1 MKIYHQLSDF
11 KKLTNAVVTIG
22 TFDGVHYGHQKII
35 KRLCELAK
43 STGGESVIL
52 TFFPHPRMIID
63 PENQELKLITTIK
76 EKAEILANLGVDH
89 LIITPFTR
97 DFSNLDPAEYIKNV
111 LVDTIGTK
119 KIIVGYD
126 HRFGKDR
133 KGEMTDLENFGK
145 LYDFTVEQIPE
156 QDINDV
162 AVSSTKI
169 RKALLAGDVALA
181 AKYLGYHFSITGPV
195 IKGDKIGRTIG
206 FPTANIFVEETYKLI
221 PGDGIYA
228 VTVEVDVES
237 GVRGPESGDTAP
249 RPATADLES
258 ESPKVG
264 KSGDTAPRPATRN
277 PQPATGTG
285 TGSHSVGHRTS
296 DLGLPSTYKGMA
308 YIGQRPTING
318 MTRNI
323 EVNIFDFNREI
334 YGQEIKMNFL
344 KFLRHDVKFTGLE
357 ALTIQLH
364 QDKKDTLTF
373 FESTEL

>member
-1 MKIYHQLSDF
+1 MKIYHQLSEF
-11 KKLTNAVVTIG
+11 KKLANAVVTIG

-43 STGGESVIL
+43 LSGGESVIL

-63 PENQELKLITTIK
+63 PENQGLKMINTIK
-76 EKAEILANLGVDH
+76 EKAEMLANLGVDH

-97 DFSNLDPAEYIKNV
+97 DFSNLCPADYIKNI

-119 KIIVGYD
+119 QLIVGYD

-133 KGEMTDLENFGK
+133 QGGMKDLENYAK
-145 LYDFTVEQIPE
+145 VCDFSIEEIPE
-156 QDINDV
+156 HDINDV

-169 RKALLAGDVALA
+169 RTALLAGDVSLA
-181 AKYLGYHFSITGPV
+181 ATYLGYPFSINGPV

-228 VTVEVDVES
+228 VTVEMSSELGAGS
-237 GVRGPESGDTAP
+237 WEFPGD
-249 RPATADLES
+249 S
-258 ESPKVG
+258 ELK
-264 KSGDTAPRPATRN
+264 
-277 PQPATGTG
+277 TGN
-285 TGSHSVGHRTS
+285 SK
-296 DLGLPSTYKGMA
+296 LKTYTGMA

-323 EVNIFDFNREI
+323 EVNIFDFSQEI
-334 YGQEIKMNFL
+334 YGQTIKMNFL
-344 KFLRHDVKFTGLE
+344 KFLRHDVKFTGLD
-357 ALTIQLH
+357 ALKEQLY
-364 QDKKDTLTF
+364 QDKLDTLRF
-373 FESTEL
+373 FNQNPQQLTP